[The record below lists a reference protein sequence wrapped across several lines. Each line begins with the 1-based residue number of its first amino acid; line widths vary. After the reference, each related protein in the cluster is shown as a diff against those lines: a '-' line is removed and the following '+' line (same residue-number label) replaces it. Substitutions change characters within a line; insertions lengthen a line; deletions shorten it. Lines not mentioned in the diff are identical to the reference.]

1 MDVMQLIKSKFETV
15 KQGERLIVAIDGLSR
30 SGKTTLIKKLG
41 NLLKNMD
48 RSYYIL
54 HIDDFIT
61 ERSKR
66 YNTGNDEWY
75 EYYTLQWDV
84 HWLEKHL
91 FNKLPGSTILSLPFY
106 DSETDRQ
113 VLKEVAIGNASVII
127 VEGVFLLREQWR
139 NAFNYAVYLDCPR
152 DVRFSRESSPTQKNL
167 QKFEQRYWKAED
179 FYLATESPMDKAD
192 LIISCQ
198 YLKE

>member
-30 SGKTTLIKKLG
+30 SGKTTLVKKLG

-179 FYLATESPMDKAD
+179 FYLATESPKDKAD

>member
-1 MDVMQLIKSKFETV
+1 VDGMQQIKSKFESV
-15 KQGERLIVAIDGLSR
+15 KQGEQLVVAIDGLSR
-30 SGKTTLIKKLG
+30 AGKTTLVKKLG

-66 YNTGNDEWY
+66 YNTGNDELY

-84 HWLEKHL
+84 PWLEEHL
-91 FNKLPGSTILSLPFY
+91 FNKLPGSRILSLPFY

-113 VLKEVAIGNASVII
+113 VLKEVEIGHASVII

-139 NAFNYAVYLDCPR
+139 NAFDYAVYLDCPR
-152 DVRFSRESSPTQKNL
+152 DVRFSRESSPTQENL
-167 QKFEQRYWKAED
+167 KKFEQRYWKAED
-179 FYLATESPMDKAD
+179 FYLETVSPMDKAD

-198 YLKE
+198 FLKE

>member
-1 MDVMQLIKSKFETV
+1 MQRIKSKFESV

-30 SGKTTLIKKLG
+30 AGKTTLVKKLG

-48 RSYYIL
+48 SSYYIL

-84 HWLEKHL
+84 PWLEKHL

-139 NAFNYAVYLDCPR
+139 NAFDYAVYLDCPR
-152 DVRFSRESSPTQKNL
+152 DVRFSRESSPTQENL
-167 QKFEQRYWKAED
+167 QKFKQRYWKAED
-179 FYLATESPMDKAD
+179 FYLETVSPMDKAD

>member
-30 SGKTTLIKKLG
+30 SGKTTLVKKLG

>member
-1 MDVMQLIKSKFETV
+1 VDGMKQIKSKFESV
-15 KQGERLIVAIDGLSR
+15 KQGEQLVVAIDGLSR
-30 SGKTTLIKKLG
+30 AGKTTLVKKLG
-41 NLLKNMD
+41 NLLKKMD

-84 HWLEKHL
+84 PWLEEHL
-91 FNKLPGSTILSLPFY
+91 FNKLPGSRILSLPFY

-113 VLKEVAIGNASVII
+113 VLKEVEIGHVSVII
-127 VEGVFLLREQWR
+127 LEGVFLLREQWR
-139 NAFNYAVYLDCPR
+139 NAFDYAVYLDCPR
-152 DVRFSRESSPTQKNL
+152 DVRFSRESSSTQENL
-167 QKFEQRYWKAED
+167 QKFKQRYWKAED
-179 FYLATESPMDKAD
+179 FYLETVSPMDKAD

-198 YLKE
+198 FLKE